1 MKLYMATD
9 SLSFCF
15 LEITLIL
22 TFSLVVTFPALFM
35 FSLIKAALHHMFLN
49 K

>member
-1 MKLYMATD
+1 MKLYMAAD

-22 TFSLVVTFPALFM
+22 TFYPVVTLPALFM
-35 FSLIKAALHHMFLN
+35 FSLIRAALHHMFLN